1 MYLLWI
7 LGNLLE
13 PTLGSRRFAALYFT
27 ALLCGAC
34 GALVVDPNSATVGA
48 SGAVFGL
55 MGAAAVEM
63 RSRGINP
70 FKTDIG
76 LLIVVNLILS
86 FAISHISV
94 GGHVGGLIGGVL
106 VGIAYDVA
114 DRRRMPALAYGACL
128 VLSAIAVIGALQAA
142 A

>member
-1 MYLLWI
+1 
-7 LGNLLE
+7 
-13 PTLGSRRFAALYFT
+13 
-27 ALLCGAC
+27 
-34 GALVVDPNSATVGA
+34 
-48 SGAVFGL
+48 
-55 MGAAAVEM
+55 MGAAAVEQ
-63 RSRGINP
+63 RARGINP

-106 VGIAYDVA
+106 VGIANDVA
-114 DRRRMPALAYGACL
+114 DRRRMPALAYGAGL